1 MYHVP
6 NNPNIQSTFATIL
19 EACIQRG
26 PGLGVS
32 IGAIYGS
39 YLGVARGFIVGSL
52 VGGIVGVVGSMV
64 LASMIYAWQ
73 HMFPS
78 FNQHRYSLL
87 WVAPLMIVI
96 GYLLISYRLLGQQLG
111 LDHYLYDLLLT
122 STQNTRLS
130 RLVVWPSL
138 IISAST
144 FLGLPLILGKIQD

>member
-6 NNPNIQSTFATIL
+6 NNPNLQSAFAAIL
-19 EACIQRG
+19 DACIQRG

-52 VGGIVGVVGSMV
+52 VGGIVGVVGSML

-78 FNQHRYSLL
+78 TNQRNYSLL

-96 GYLLISYRLLGQQLG
+96 GYLLISYGLLGEQLR
-111 LDHYLYDLLLT
+111 LDHYLYNLLLN
-122 STQNTRLS
+122 STHNTRLS

-144 FLGLPLILGKIQD
+144 VCGVPLILAKI